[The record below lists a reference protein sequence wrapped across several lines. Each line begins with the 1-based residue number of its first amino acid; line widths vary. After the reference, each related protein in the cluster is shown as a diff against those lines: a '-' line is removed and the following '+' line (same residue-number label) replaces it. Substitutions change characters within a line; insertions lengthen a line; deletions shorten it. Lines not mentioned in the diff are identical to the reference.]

1 MRLSYMLIARAGEI
15 VRAIWSGGD
24 LGIVEKTGKDD
35 LQTQADRRVLSLKVT
50 CERFQCVSSDLLSFA
65 LSPPWLGNSQDS
77 KWLERR
83 GSR

>member
-35 LQTQADRRVLSLKVT
+35 LQTQADR
-50 CERFQCVSSDLLSFA
+50 
-65 LSPPWLGNSQDS
+65 
-77 KWLERR
+77 
-83 GSR
+83 